1 MPGKDFDDYMKRFEQ
16 LAAKY
21 VPPKKDW
28 FWVAAGLIMLMPT
41 AIIALFKP
49 YETRVKE
56 LEEIEE
62 KR

>member
-28 FWVAAGLIMLMPT
+28 GFGLPQGW
-41 AIIALFKP
+41 
-49 YETRVKE
+49 
-56 LEEIEE
+56 
-62 KR
+62 